1 MWIQLKK
8 KKKDVKQ
15 VKNTL
20 SHRGTYKWDESLYI
34 YIEDGNI
41 FFNLT
46 SIERRFKI
54 NFWS

>member
-1 MWIQLKK
+1 MWIQLN

-34 YIEDGNI
+34 YIEGGNI